1 VVTATVAG
9 VGRVT
14 YQLTVGE
21 PAGPP
26 TSRAMAGATAIAVWP
41 AAVGLVA
48 AFGLVVVVLLFAA
61 AQLRRRSRP

>member
-1 VVTATVAG
+1 MTATVAG

-26 TSRAMAGATAIAVWP
+26 TGRAVAAAAVAVWP